1 MPTNYYAANAKIE
14 ELVGW
19 ESGIAVS
26 LAGRLEKMCGSQ
38 PPPASTALR
47 PFPLFWK
54 AMEGN
59 QKKLHPLEHGVYNDT
74 CYNDLQ
80 GGIRSGSW
88 VDLVD
93 KLWLF
98 HGHFLTTISVKNE
111 IRRPRA
117 DELWRGARAVIA
129 MQCIIKLAVDLR

>member
-1 MPTNYYAANAKIE
+1 
-14 ELVGW
+14 
-19 ESGIAVS
+19 
-26 LAGRLEKMCGSQ
+26 
-38 PPPASTALR
+38 
-47 PFPLFWK
+47 
-54 AMEGN
+54 MEGN
-59 QKKLHPLEHGVYNDT
+59 QKKLHPLEHGVYKDR

-80 GGIRSGSW
+80 GGIRSGDW

-117 DELWRGARAVIA
+117 TSGGGVLVPSLRCIA
-129 MQCIIKLAVDLR
+129 SSN

>member
-1 MPTNYYAANAKIE
+1 
-14 ELVGW
+14 
-19 ESGIAVS
+19 
-26 LAGRLEKMCGSQ
+26 
-38 PPPASTALR
+38 
-47 PFPLFWK
+47 
-54 AMEGN
+54 MEGN

-80 GGIRSGSW
+80 GGIRIGSW

-117 DELWRGARAVIA
+117 DERWRGARAVIA
-129 MQCIIKLAVDLR
+129 MHCIIKLAVDLRRCGGYCVAAMSIAVWGAFLHSPDLSLNTA